1 MKVLRDILYAITNS
15 LLIPIIICLLL
26 LAVWTLMLLGGF
38 LREALDRGKVRKQ
51 LDSLVAAARVGPQSI
66 DDSFRQMSHSASG
79 ILSRWLKFVG
89 QELGNTQVLN
99 HGLAQ
104 LESDTA
110 DSVARLT
117 FITRVSPMVG
127 LMGTLI
133 PLGPALSGLANGNLQ
148 MLAGGL
154 IVAFT
159 ATVVGLLVSAVAYG
173 IGLTRRSWYARDLC
187 DLEFVIKQLERDNTR
202 ELEFSGAEV
211 FREN

>member
-1 MKVLRDILYAITNS
+1 MKVLQDILYAITNS

-38 LREALDRGKVRKQ
+38 LREALDRRRVRQ
-51 LDSLVAAARVGPQSI
+51 HLDSLVAAARGGPQSI
-66 DDSFRQMSHSASG
+66 DESLRQVGNSASG

-104 LESDTA
+104 LESDAA

-159 ATVVGLLVSAVAYG
+159 ATVVGLLISAVAYG

-187 DLEFVIKQLERDNTR
+187 DLEFVIKQLEGNHAH
-202 ELEFSGAEV
+202 EPEFSAEEV
-211 FREN
+211 FHEN